1 MVNQLIIRV
10 EEPRRTLS
18 HGSAREQ
25 VHHQRSS
32 QLLNLKN
39 KSLNLTSLLPSL
51 EKMVK
56 SSKLSNQLPQLMT
69 KEHLSTHSMKP
80 LPLNMEFQE
89 TKLSSLENSKN
100 LSLSMMES
108 KTQRTLALGF
118 LITFY
123 RLYLS

>member
-1 MVNQLIIRV
+1 MVNHLIIRE

-56 SSKLSNQLPQLMT
+56 SSKPSNQLPQLMI
-69 KEHLSTHSMKP
+69 KEHLFTHSMKP
-80 LPLNMEFQE
+80 LLPSMEFQE

-100 LSLSMMES
+100 LSLFMMES

-118 LITFY
+118 SITFY
-123 RLYLS
+123 LLYLS

>member
-25 VHHQRSS
+25 VHHQRNS

-39 KSLNLTSLLPSL
+39 KSLNQTSLLPSL

-56 SSKLSNQLPQLMT
+56 SSKHSNQLPQLMI
-69 KEHLSTHSMKP
+69 KEHLFTHSMKP
-80 LPLNMEFQE
+80 LLPSMEFQE

-100 LSLSMMES
+100 LSLFMMES
-108 KTQRTLALGF
+108 KTQRTLAHGF
-118 LITFY
+118 SITFY
-123 RLYLS
+123 LQYLS